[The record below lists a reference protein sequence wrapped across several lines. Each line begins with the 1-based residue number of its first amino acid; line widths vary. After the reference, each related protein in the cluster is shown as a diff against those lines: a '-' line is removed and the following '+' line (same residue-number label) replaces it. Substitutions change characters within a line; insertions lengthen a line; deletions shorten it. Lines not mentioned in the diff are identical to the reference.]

1 MRQSIRARVG
11 ASTAAMLAGIA
22 LVSGCGRDEEQSPP
36 APPVDGQSLA
46 AAVGGDAVAAHMEAL
61 ERIAADN
68 GGNRAAGTAGYDAS
82 VDYVADRLRDAG
94 FEVSTPEFDVD
105 RFIAGPVELRA
116 GDRQFTAGTLEY
128 SPPTPPE
135 GITARTLALPD
146 DGSPG
151 CEATDYDG
159 RDAASAIVVV
169 RRGVCPFSTKEQMAA
184 DHGAVAVVVFN
195 NEDGPLAGGT
205 LGEDTDPRIPAVSVP
220 GSEGPAVAAAPELS
234 LKLEAVTEA
243 ATSRNV
249 IAQTT
254 TGSTENVV
262 LVGAH
267 LDSVEKG
274 PGIND
279 NGSGSAAVLE
289 TALRLGSAPNVTN
302 AVRFAWWG
310 AEELGLVGSER
321 YAEGLDEGERE
332 DIALYL
338 NFDMLGSRN
347 AGYFALD
354 GDDSDRE
361 GAGPGPQGSDA
372 IERTLTGY
380 LAWRG
385 IAPDGTDFDG
395 RSDYGPFIEMGIPS
409 GGVDSGADDRKSEEQ
424 AVKWGGTAGE
434 TFDPGY
440 HSPEDTLAN
449 VDRAALAQ
457 NAAAVAFGVGTYANS
472 VDGPDGVPAR
482 ADRAKAREGAGQ

>member
-11 ASTAAMLAGIA
+11 ASSAVVLAGIA
-22 LVSGCGRDEEQSPP
+22 LVSGCGRDEPESLP
-36 APPVDGQSLA
+36 APPVDGRSLA
-46 AAVGGDAVAAHMEAL
+46 AAVEGDAVAAHLAAL
-61 ERIAADN
+61 ERIATDN
-68 GGNRAAGTAGYDAS
+68 NDTRAAGTPGYDAS
-82 VDYVADRLRDAG
+82 VDYVADRLRSAG
-94 FEVSTPEFDVD
+94 FEVSTPEFELD
-105 RFIAGPVELRA
+105 RFIAGPVELRS
-116 GDRQFTAGTLEY
+116 GDREFAARTLQY
-128 SPPTPPE
+128 SPATPPD
-135 GITARTLALPD
+135 GITARTVAPPD

-151 CEATDYDG
+151 CEAADYDG
-159 RDAASAIVVV
+159 LDAAGAIAVV
-169 RRGVCPFSTKEQMAA
+169 RRGVCPFSTKEQVAA
-184 DHGAVAVVVFN
+184 DRGAAAVVVVN

-205 LGEDTDPRIPAVSVP
+205 LGEDSEPRIPVVSVP
-220 GSEGPAVAAAPELS
+220 GSEGAAAAAAPELT
-234 LKLEAVTEA
+234 LKLEAVTET

-267 LDSVEKG
+267 LDSVEEG

-310 AEELGLVGSER
+310 AEEQGLVGSER
-321 YAEGLDEGERE
+321 YVEGLEDSELE

-338 NFDMLGSRN
+338 NFDMIGSRN
-347 AGYFALD
+347 AGYLTLD
-354 GDDSDRE
+354 GDDSDRD
-361 GAGPGPQGSDA
+361 GAGPGPQGSDG
-372 IERTLTGY
+372 IERTLNGY

-385 IAPDGTDFDG
+385 IVADGTDFDG

-409 GGVDSGADDRKSEEQ
+409 GGVYSGADDRKTEEQ
-424 AVKWGGTAGE
+424 AQKWGGTAGE
-434 TFDPGY
+434 AYDPGY
-440 HSPEDTLAN
+440 HTPEDTLAN
-449 VDRAALAQ
+449 VDREALAQ

-472 VDGPDGVPAR
+472 IEGPDGVPGQ
-482 ADRAKAREGAGQ
+482 ADRARARAGAGQ

>member
-11 ASTAAMLAGIA
+11 ALTAAVLAGIL
-22 LVSGCGRDEEQSPP
+22 LVSGCGRDEEEQPP

-46 AAVGGDAVAAHMEAL
+46 AAIDGDAVAAHLEAL
-61 ERIAADN
+61 EQIATDH
-68 GGNRAAGTAGYDAS
+68 GGNRAAGTEGYDAS
-82 VDYVADRLRDAG
+82 VDYVAGRLRDAG
-94 FEVSTPEFDVD
+94 FEVSTPEFELD

-116 GDRQFTAGTLEY
+116 GDRKFTPRTLQY
-128 SPPTPPE
+128 SPATPPE
-135 GITARTLALPD
+135 GITARTVALPD

-151 CEATDYDG
+151 CEASDYDG
-159 RDAASAIVVV
+159 RGATGAIVVV
-169 RRGVCPFSTKEQMAA
+169 RRGVCPFSTKERVAA
-184 DHGAVAVVVFN
+184 DHGAAALVVFN

-205 LGEDTDPRIPAVSVP
+205 LGEDSDPRIPAVSAP
-220 GSEGPAVAAAPELS
+220 GSEGAELAAAPELS
-234 LKLEAVTEA
+234 LTLEA
-243 ATSRNV
+243 ATETARSRNV

-267 LDSVEKG
+267 LDSVEEG

-279 NGSGSAAVLE
+279 NGTGSAAVLE

-321 YAEGLDEGERE
+321 YAEGLDAGERE

-338 NFDMLGSRN
+338 NFDMIGSRN
-347 AGYFALD
+347 AGYLTLD
-354 GDDSDRE
+354 GDDSDLA
-361 GAGPGPQGSDA
+361 GAGPGPEGSDA
-372 IERTLTGY
+372 IERTLRGY

-385 IAPDGTDFDG
+385 IIADGTDFDG

-409 GGVDSGADDRKSEEQ
+409 GGVYSGADDRKSEEQ
-424 AVKWGGTAGE
+424 AQKWGGTAGE
-434 TFDPGY
+434 DFDPGY
-440 HSPEDTLAN
+440 HSREDTLAN
-449 VDRAALAQ
+449 VDREALAQ
-457 NAAAVAFGVGTYANS
+457 NAAAVAFGVGAYANS
-472 VDGPDGVPAR
+472 IEGPDGVPER
-482 ADRAKAREGAGQ
+482 ADRARARSGAGQ